1 MLIALKALLVSSLA
15 FSASNDFMG
24 DLMAPP
30 GLTPGA
36 RARYEYR
43 HYGNAG
49 ANGEDFGL
57 KQSKFDLSA
66 PLYVEDGYQW
76 RAQASAD
83 YDDINTKARFSNG
96 RGLPNRLWD
105 VGAGISHSRTVQ
117 GDRTLG
123 GNFSVSSPSDRPF
136 GAGRDLGF
144 SLNLTYKVPEEN
156 DAAWIF
162 FLSMSNT
169 RGFLNYIPL
178 PGIAYTFK
186 AGERT
191 RLVLGIPFV
200 MAFWRPVDPWIV
212 TFLYFP
218 VRTAELRI
226 AYGSPRG
233 LQPYALVSFR
243 SRNFRIYDRT
253 DKDERLF
260 NDEGLLQA
268 GLNLPVSRSLAFD
281 LGGGVA
287 FARRFFYAKK
297 LTEQSS
303 SPTIRVGNAAFGHLK
318 ATATF

>member
-1 MLIALKALLVSSLA
+1 MLLALKTFLFCSMAI
-15 FSASNDFMG
+15 SASNDFMG
-24 DLMAPP
+24 DLMSPP

-43 HYGNAG
+43 HYGIAG
-49 ANGEDFGL
+49 ANGENFRL
-57 KQSKFDLSA
+57 KQSKADFSA

-76 RAQASAD
+76 RAHASAD
-83 YDDINTKARFSNG
+83 YDDVQTKARFANG
-96 RGLPNRLWD
+96 RILPNRLWD

-117 GDRTLG
+117 GDRTVG

-136 GAGRDLGF
+136 SAGRDLGF
-144 SLNLTYKVPEEN
+144 SMNLTYKVPAEN
-156 DAAWIF
+156 EAAWIF
-162 FLSMSNT
+162 FISMSNT
-169 RGFLNYIPL
+169 RGFLNYVPL
-178 PGIAYTFK
+178 PGVAYSFR
-186 AGERT
+186 AGEKT
-191 RLVLGIPFV
+191 RLVLGIPFL
-200 MAFWRPVDPWIV
+200 MLFWRPLDPWIV

-218 VRTAELRI
+218 IRTAELRI

-233 LQPYALVSFR
+233 LQPYALASFR
-243 SRNFRIYDRT
+243 SRNFRIYGRS

-281 LGGGVA
+281 LGGGNS
-287 FARRFFYAKK
+287 FARRYFLAKK

-303 SPTIRVGNAAFGHLK
+303 SPTIRVENAAFVHLK